1 MGAWSTSAA
10 HEARD
15 GHRQPSRAKDDSARR
30 PIEAEANRLVETY
43 ADTILRVSYTYLRS
57 TQDAEDICQDVLLK
71 ALGHAG
77 SFDSAEHER
86 AWIIRVA
93 INAAKDLLR
102 RRDRQGTVA
111 LDDIAEPVAP
121 MGATDRELEAR
132 AEGVLELVMALPLEY
147 REAIYLHYYE
157 GYSIKQIA
165 PSSTHP
171 NRPWQRDS
179 AAAGPNFAP
188 PWKEFDMSST
198 FDSIS
203 YRSDLDQLSFTDEQ
217 KARMTARLIE
227 AANAVPIGIPT
238 AHEAAPSTSA
248 EDTGEAAP
256 AEILELPVDRADQPS
271 RIATGRRQAHPFAR
285 RSKVRRVAAALG
297 IAALLTVGGGTAYAT
312 GTLARA
318 ADSLAAVFGA
328 GPAQTELIDRI
339 GRPIGAS
346 CTSNGITITADAI
359 IGMRHAYAVVYTIE
373 KDDGTAFDEITMNEN
388 GHYNLFL
395 EGGGNINAL
404 TALRLGVQGGHGG
417 AYTFDADPSDNA
429 IQLMEMMSLTGT
441 DASLSGETLHFDAS
455 KLLYMPT
462 SADGQRDLPV
472 ETIATGDWNMSF
484 KIDYND
490 LSVDLPAGQSFT
502 VNGHNAVVDELAIS
516 PLGATITYTVDAVD
530 GPSEPTG
537 LETNSESRAGY
548 GNFSVTFTDG
558 TTEEIG
564 SGYGSWREG
573 GKTVVQKTRLF
584 DQIRD
589 VDDIASITVGDLTV
603 PIQ

>member
-132 AEGVLELVMALPLEY
+132 AKASWSLSWPCPWNTA
-147 REAIYLHYYE
+147 RRSTSTTTR
-157 GYSIKQIA
+157 SIPSSRSR

-179 AAAGPNFAP
+179 VAAAPSFAP
-188 PWKEFDMSST
+188 PWKELDMSST
-198 FDSIS
+198 FDPTS
-203 YRSDLDQLSFTDEQ
+203 YRSDLNRLSFSDEQ
-217 KARMTARLIE
+217 KAHMAARLAETASDRTAE
-227 AANAVPIGIPT
+227 AK
-238 AHEAAPSTSA
+238 EAR
-248 EDTGEAAP
+248 ENGTGK
-256 AEILELPVDRADQPS
+256 ILELHGAGAAHSASKCV
-271 RIATGRRQAHPFAR
+271 RRPKAR
-285 RSKVRRVAAALG
+285 RGRAQRIAAALG
-297 IAALLTVGGGTAYAT
+297 IAAMLTIGGGTAYAT

-373 KDDGTAFDEITMNEN
+373 KDDGTAFDQLTMNEN

-441 DASLSGETLHFDAS
+441 DASLSGETLHFDAI

-484 KIDYND
+484 KIDYDD

-564 SGYGSWREG
+564 SGYGSWRED

>member
-1 MGAWSTSAA
+1 
-10 HEARD
+10 
-15 GHRQPSRAKDDSARR
+15 
-30 PIEAEANRLVETY
+30 
-43 ADTILRVSYTYLRS
+43 
-57 TQDAEDICQDVLLK
+57 
-71 ALGHAG
+71 
-77 SFDSAEHER
+77 
-86 AWIIRVA
+86 
-93 INAAKDLLR
+93 
-102 RRDRQGTVA
+102 
-111 LDDIAEPVAP
+111 
-121 MGATDRELEAR
+121 
-132 AEGVLELVMALPLEY
+132 
-147 REAIYLHYYE
+147 
-157 GYSIKQIA
+157 
-165 PSSTHP
+165 
-171 NRPWQRDS
+171 
-179 AAAGPNFAP
+179 
-188 PWKEFDMSST
+188 MSST
-198 FDSIS
+198 FDSSS
-203 YRSDLDQLSFTDEQ
+203 YRSDLDQLSFSDEQ

-227 AANAVPIGIPT
+227 AANADPIGIPT
-238 AHEAAPSTSA
+238 AHETAPSASA
-248 EDTGEAAP
+248 EGTGKAAP
-256 AEILELPVDRADQPS
+256 AEVLELPVARADQPF

-285 RSKVRRVAAALG
+285 RPKVRRIAAALG

-373 KDDGTAFDEITMNEN
+373 KDDGTAFDEIAMNEN

-429 IQLMEMMSLTGT
+429 IQLVEMMSLIGT
-441 DASLSGETLHFDAS
+441 DASLVGETLHFNAS

-484 KIDYND
+484 KIDYDD
-490 LSVDLPAGQSFT
+490 LSVDLPEGQSFT

-516 PLGATITYTVDAVD
+516 PLGASITYMVDAVD
-530 GPSEPTG
+530 GTSEPTG

-573 GKTVVQKTRLF
+573 DKTVVQKTRLF

>member
-1 MGAWSTSAA
+1 MNS
-10 HEARD
+10 
-15 GHRQPSRAKDDSARR
+15 
-30 PIEAEANRLVETY
+30 N
-43 ADTILRVSYTYLRS
+43 
-57 TQDAEDICQDVLLK
+57 
-71 ALGHAG
+71 
-77 SFDSAEHER
+77 FDP
-86 AWIIRVA
+86 
-93 INAAKDLLR
+93 
-102 RRDRQGTVA
+102 Q
-111 LDDIAEPVAP
+111 
-121 MGATDRELEAR
+121 
-132 AEGVLELVMALPLEY
+132 
-147 REAIYLHYYE
+147 
-157 GYSIKQIA
+157 
-165 PSSTHP
+165 
-171 NRPWQRDS
+171 
-179 AAAGPNFAP
+179 
-188 PWKEFDMSST
+188 
-198 FDSIS
+198 S
-203 YRSDLDQLSFTDEQ
+203 YRSELDRIAFSPEQ
-217 KARMTARLIE
+217 KARMAARL
-227 AANAVPIGIPT
+227 ASAGVHANS
-238 AHEAAPSTSA
+238 HSA
-248 EDTGEAAP
+248 KQEETGT
-256 AEILELPVDRADQPS
+256 ILELPDIRTGKVAGQRGARTSS
-271 RIATGRRQAHPFAR
+271 RRPLRTGAR
-285 RSKVRRVAAALG
+285 RGTAWRIAAALG
-297 IAALLTVGGGTAYAT
+297 IAAVLAIGGGTAYAT
-312 GTLARA
+312 GALARA
-318 ADSLAAVFGA
+318 ADSLATVFGA

-359 IGMRHAYAVVYTIE
+359 IGMRHAYAVIYTIE
-373 KDDGTAFDEITMNEN
+373 KDDGTAFDELTMNEN
-388 GHYNLFL
+388 GKFNLFL
-395 EGGGNINAL
+395 EGGGDINAL
-404 TALRLGVQGGHGG
+404 TALRLGVRGGHG
-417 AYTFDADPSDNA
+417 ASFTFDADPEDNA
-429 IQLMEMMSLTGT
+429 IQLVEMMSLTGT

-484 KIDYND
+484 KIDYDD

-516 PLGATITYTVDAVD
+516 PLGATITYTVDAVN